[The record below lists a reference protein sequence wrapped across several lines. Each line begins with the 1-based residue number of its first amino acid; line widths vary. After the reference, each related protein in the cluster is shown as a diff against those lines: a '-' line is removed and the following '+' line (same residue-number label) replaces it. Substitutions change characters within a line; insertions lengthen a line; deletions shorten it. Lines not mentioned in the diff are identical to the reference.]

1 MKEFIPLQ
9 THCIIKV
16 DTKEEKSKGGIVLSL
31 DKSRE
36 AMAREEGI
44 VVACGPDMYLDS
56 RSGHNDQVRVG
67 DRVAF
72 ARYAGKQLGED
83 NKGCEIRVMNDVD
96 LLAKI
101 VGEE

>member
-16 DTKEEKSKGGIVLSL
+16 DTKEEKSKGGIIVNL

-44 VVACGPDMYLDS
+44 VIACGPDMFIDS
-56 RSGHNDQVRVG
+56 RNGANQVRVG

-83 NKGCEIRVMNDVD
+83 SKGCEIRVMNDID

-101 VGEE
+101 SGEE